1 MVHLFQAILDS
12 HPSFKKKR
20 KRKIK
25 KRKTVKEDIEEI
37 GKRRRQHCSHE
48 IIGDRER
55 KRGRGGGGVREGIER
70 RG

>member
-1 MVHLFQAILDS
+1 M
-12 HPSFKKKR
+12 
-20 KRKIK
+20 
-25 KRKTVKEDIEEI
+25 KEDIEEI
-37 GKRRRQHCSHE
+37 GKKRRQHCSYE